1 MDMKKEYMTPE
12 ACIVEC
18 SAEVMLIS
26 SWVDE
31 DVNPG
36 EEEYGGQ
43 FQSNK
48 KRAWGSNGL
57 W

>member
-18 SAEVMLIS
+18 SADVMLIS

-31 DVNPG
+31 EVNPG